1 MFGDSMPSLKQ
12 LIRTALI
19 PVGKTLYVWGGGWN
33 QDDSG
38 AGESSLSLGARCT
51 WEIFFNLYGKEYDFE
66 KTRLMRNMGLDCSGY
81 IGWVLYNVFY
91 GEQKRNGFVF
101 KAKDTAFKLHEMNFG
116 FYRPKE
122 EITDFMA
129 GDIMSGK
136 SHVYMV
142 LGSCSDGSVV
152 ILHSSPPGVQIS
164 GTYTPEGKVESM
176 AVLIAERCV
185 EEHFPIWYNKFGFS
199 PRSEIYLKDYNQF
212 RWSEELIS
220 DAEGYRQM
228 NADEIIKDIFK

>member
-1 MFGDSMPSLKQ
+1 MFNGIVLKKQMFGDSMPSLKQ
-12 LIRTALI
+12 LIKTALI

-101 KAKDTAFKLHEMNFG
+101 KAKDTAFKLHERRDNRFYGWRHNERKKSCLHGFG
-116 FYRPKE
+116 KLFGR
-122 EITDFMA
+122 
-129 GDIMSGK
+129 
-136 SHVYMV
+136 
-142 LGSCSDGSVV
+142 
-152 ILHSSPPGVQIS
+152 
-164 GTYTPEGKVESM
+164 
-176 AVLIAERCV
+176 ERC
-185 EEHFPIWYNKFGFS
+185 YTSLFS
-199 PRSEIYLKDYNQF
+199 
-212 RWSEELIS
+212 
-220 DAEGYRQM
+220 AGC
-228 NADEIIKDIFK
+228 ADKRNLYS